1 MALSEL
7 SSAPTAWVSPSLAVV
22 EAEAEAADST
32 VAILVTVV
40 QAMQQVD
47 FKVLRQE
54 VEEELVAWPTS
65 EDVDVLAG
73 CR

>member
-1 MALSEL
+1 M
-7 SSAPTAWVSPSLAVV
+7 AVV

-54 VEEELVAWPTS
+54 VGEE
-65 EDVDVLAG
+65 
-73 CR
+73 

>member
-1 MALSEL
+1 MIKAEVVD
-7 SSAPTAWVSPSLAVV
+7 SA
-22 EAEAEAADST
+22 

-54 VEEELVAWPTS
+54 VGEELVAWPTS